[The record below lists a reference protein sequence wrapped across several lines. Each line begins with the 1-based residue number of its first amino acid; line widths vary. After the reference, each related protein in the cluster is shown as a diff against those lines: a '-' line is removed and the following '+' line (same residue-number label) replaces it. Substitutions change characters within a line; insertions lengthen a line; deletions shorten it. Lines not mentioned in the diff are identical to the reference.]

1 LKRFNKKMLKLEEL
15 IELVTSK
22 ALINGV
28 REHSLW
34 KDLYALPDRSLLKV
48 KVIENHMWVEKTII
62 LRHESPHFY

>member
-48 KVIENHMWVEKTII
+48 KVIENHMWVEKTSI
-62 LRHESPHFY
+62 LRHESPCFY